1 MGQLATVKVQ
11 SALQKAVP
19 PAGTPKPVIDRLF
32 AEFVKGLKNP
42 AVIERLSK
50 AGLEVAPSASPE
62 AYGEFIRAEV
72 ARWPA
77 IVKAAGIEPQ

>member
-1 MGQLATVKVQ
+1 VT
-11 SALQKAVP
+11 
-19 PAGTPKPVIDRLF
+19 
-32 AEFVKGLKNP
+32 
-42 AVIERLSK
+42 ERLMK

-77 IVKAAGIEPQ
+77 IVKAAGVEPQ